1 MENIDDTLTDA
12 IAYNKP
18 IKGNDILVGRA
29 LEIIHNSYKG
39 LNDKK
44 FLDEMKE
51 KIMSGKELTDYE
63 RHIFVDVLMFH
74 RKMEEECESDS
85 DFDIIPRNDN

>member
-1 MENIDDTLTDA
+1 MENIDDTLMDA

-18 IKGNDILVGRA
+18 IKGKDILVGRA
-29 LEIIHNSYKG
+29 LEIIHKSYGGGNKE
-39 LNDKK
+39 
-44 FLDEMKE
+44 FLDVIKE

-74 RKMEEECESDS
+74 RKMEEECGEEPDT
-85 DFDIIPRNDN
+85 DITPRNNN